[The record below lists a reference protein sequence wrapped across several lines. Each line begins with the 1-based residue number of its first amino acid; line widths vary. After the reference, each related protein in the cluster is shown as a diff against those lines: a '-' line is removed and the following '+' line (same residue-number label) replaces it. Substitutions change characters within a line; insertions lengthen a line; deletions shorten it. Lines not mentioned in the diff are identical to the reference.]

1 MHVAISCGDGKV
13 CAHNNPKNCE
23 NGVFW
28 KRWVYVKKEW
38 KTSIIKENLGVKDIK
53 AGLTEKVDNINCNI
67 MWIPN

>member
-28 KRWVYVKKEW
+28 KRWVYVKKE
-38 KTSIIKENLGVKDIK
+38 
-53 AGLTEKVDNINCNI
+53 
-67 MWIPN
+67 